1 MALLGGAV
9 LAWMVYVGFE
19 LLLPISVVQHHG
31 IDRSL
36 WGVIAIVNP
45 LLVALLQ
52 LRVTNATTRFAPATR
67 MVASLMLMGAAVPDL
82 RRLRRAPDRRH
93 RR

>member
-1 MALLGGAV
+1 MFRDRPYMTLLGGAV

-36 WGVIAIVNP
+36 WGAIAIVNP

-52 LRVTNATTRFAPATR
+52 LRVTNAPRGSPATR
-67 MVASLMLMGAAVPDL
+67 MVASLMLMG
-82 RRLRRAPDRRH
+82 RRS
-93 RR
+93 

>member
-1 MALLGGAV
+1 MFRDRPFMALLGGAV

-36 WGVIAIVNP
+36 WGAIVIVNP
-45 LLVALLQ
+45 LLVAQ
-52 LRVTNATTRFAPATR
+52 LRVRTRRSSSATS
-67 MVASLMLMGAAVPDL
+67 ASP
-82 RRLRRAPDRRH
+82 RPRAWWPR
-93 RR
+93 

>member
-19 LLLPISVVQHHG
+19 LLLPISVVQQHG

-36 WGVIAIVNP
+36 WGLIVIVNP

-52 LRVTNATTRFAPATR
+52 LRVTNAAQRFTPLTR
-67 MVASLMLMGAAVPDL
+67 MVASLVLMG
-82 RRLRRAPDRRH
+82 RRS
-93 RR
+93 